1 MPDTSQFD
9 QFVEDFLAANSDQR
23 IALASRLIDSLEPEE
38 FCFQTLSF
46 LLENVLSKLGVT
58 ALVVAPFVRGDD
70 SYSYPTKPF
79 CVTRNKQESQQDLF
93 AASIGPLRELSRT
106 NPIRATALDPASIF
120 QIITEPN
127 RHPVAFCQFTLSHLL
142 THTFNPKG
150 IDAMV
155 AVPFLWHASEQPL
168 KAENAF
174 FLGETSP
181 LSEEENLA
189 LVINDIIRASDPQ
202 STEHFRPDV

>member
-1 MPDTSQFD
+1 MPVTSQFD
-9 QFVEDFLAANSDQR
+9 QFVEDFLAAGSDQR
-23 IALASRLIDSLEPEE
+23 ISLASRLIDSMEPAE
-38 FCFQTLSF
+38 FCFQTISF
-46 LLENVLSKLGVT
+46 LLENVLSKLGIT
-58 ALVVAPFVRGDD
+58 ALVVSPFVRGDD
-70 SYSYPTKPF
+70 SYSYPAKPF
-79 CVTRNKQESQQDLF
+79 CVTRNKHESHQDLF
-93 AASIGPLRELSRT
+93 AASIAPLQDLSRT
-106 NPIRATALDPASIF
+106 KPIRATALDPASIF

-142 THTFNPKG
+142 TNTFYPKG
-150 IDAMV
+150 LDAM
-155 AVPFLWHASEQPL
+155 AVIPFLWHVIEQPP

-189 LVINDIIRASDPQ
+189 LAINDVIRASDPQ